1 MNHPGFLVTKED
13 FRQIEHILNQL
24 ADFVSIIHDQSI
36 GEELSDPDS
45 GLLPPQMEDP
55 IQIF

>member
-24 ADFVSIIHDQSI
+24 ADFVSIVHDQSI
-36 GEELSDPDS
+36 GEELSDS
-45 GLLPPQMEDP
+45 GLGPLPSQMEDP